1 MKKNM
6 LFSCVL
12 MLVLSACSKSYN
24 ADEAAQQAGTQ
35 GSAYPYGSEFGGDG
49 NFYGSDMGSNANG
62 GGNFFGFGDQA
73 GANPYGTGAA
83 YDGNTYGGNAYGGNT
98 YGGGSYGGGSNA
110 SVGDFYEDRSYGVN
124 VVGGPSSGAKDR
136 VIYFSYDSSSID
148 KRSEAVVREHARYL
162 AANPNVRVTLE
173 GHTDERGTQ
182 EYNVALGDRRAYSV
196 KALMTRLGVR
206 SNQIYP
212 LSYGEE
218 RPAAM
223 GSDERSYAKNRRV
236 VIVY

>member
-1 MKKNM
+1 MKTKF
-6 LFSCVL
+6 LLSCAAAL
-12 MLVLSACSKSYN
+12 LLSACSKSYN
-24 ADEAAQQAGTQ
+24 ADEVAPTDATA

-49 NFYGSDMGSNANG
+49 NFYGTEMGSNGANNG
-62 GGNFFGFGDQA
+62 SFFGFGDSNQ
-73 GANPYGTGAA
+73 GGYGS
-83 YDGNTYGGNAYGGNT
+83 NT
-98 YGGGSYGGGSNA
+98 YGGGNSYGSNNNYGSNSAA
-110 SVGDFYEDRSYGVN
+110 SVGDFYEDRNYGVN

-182 EYNVALGDRRAYSV
+182 DYNVALGDRRAYSV
-196 KALMTRLGVR
+196 KSLMTRLGVR
-206 SNQIYP
+206 GNQVYP

-223 GSDERSYAKNRRV
+223 GSDERSYARNRRV

>member
-1 MKKNM
+1 MKAKF
-6 LFSCVL
+6 LLSCAAAL
-12 MLVLSACSKSYN
+12 LLSACSKSYN
-24 ADEAAQQAGTQ
+24 ADEVAAADGTT

-49 NFYGSDMGSNANG
+49 NFYGTEMGNNG
-62 GGNFFGFGDQA
+62 NSGGNFFGFGDSNQ
-73 GANPYGTGAA
+73 GG
-83 YDGNTYGGNAYGGNT
+83 TYGGGYGGNT
-98 YGGGSYGGGSNA
+98 YGGGYGANQGGNNA
-110 SVGDFYEDRSYGVN
+110 SVGDFYEDRNYGVN
-124 VVGGPSSGAKDR
+124 VVGGPSSVAKDR

-182 EYNVALGDRRAYSV
+182 DYNVALGDRRAYSV